1 MFTIFFYL
9 QFVNG
14 LLLNMK
20 IIFSQIYYPV
30 AETRCEYAKILSN
43 ENQII
48 LIGLRLDLAAL
59 YDNWEAC
66 QKITLPIN

>member
-1 MFTIFFYL
+1 
-9 QFVNG
+9 
-14 LLLNMK
+14 MK

-43 ENQII
+43 ENQLI

-66 QKITLPIN
+66 QKITFPIN